1 MLGIAHSRFGASWL
15 ARREVNREVGKFAR
29 RKNMSPIHQATL
41 IPFVVVGAFAALVA
55 VVRAAWRRC
64 GLQSPYG
71 LCPCCEEDTLLAEV
85 QPTEM
90 MTETR
95 TRETG
100 FYGDPPRGFTADSWQ
115 CELEAATA
123 ALEAAQGD
131 ALPVV
136 QGLSPGDDG
145 YRDKFVRGGL

>member
-1 MLGIAHSRFGASWL
+1 
-15 ARREVNREVGKFAR
+15 
-29 RKNMSPIHQATL
+29 MSPIHQATL
-41 IPFVVVGAFAALVA
+41 IPFVVVSAFAALAA

-123 ALEAAQGD
+123 ELEAAQGD